1 MSTLEPA
8 PQLTYADY
16 LAFPDD
22 GQRHELLAGV
32 HVVNPAPR
40 MRHQLASTRLSVALD
55 RLVTERG
62 AGVVVAAP
70 IDVRLSDED
79 GVQPDLAVVLRG
91 SRARVRERGIDGP
104 PDLVVEILSRAT
116 RRLDLGPKRD
126 RYERLGVGEYWI
138 VDLDRRCALRF
149 ARAGDRF
156 AEPTEHRNALP
167 FAALGGGADVDLRP
181 VWASGDAVDD

>member
-40 MRHQLASTRLSVALD
+40 TRHQLALVELLAAL
-55 RLVTERG
+55 RELLRSRA
-62 AGVVVAAP
+62 AGFVLPAP

-91 SRARVRERGIDGP
+91 SHARVRERGIDGP

-126 RYERLGVGEYWI
+126 RYELLGVGEYWI

-156 AEPTEHRNALP
+156 AEPTEHRDSLP
-167 FAALGGGADVDLRP
+167 FAALGDGAAIDLRP
-181 VWASGDAVDD
+181 VWASGDSVAD